1 MKITITDIARDTGL
15 AVSTISKYLNHK
27 NILPENE
34 ALIEASIKKLGYTPN
49 RIAQGLRAKSSHTV
63 ALLIPSKN
71 NYFWGNSVSY
81 ITSFLWEQG
90 YVCTIHTYPPEKEK
104 QLQLGQLLI
113 NNNIRGLIAVTGTL
127 EPEVLNRMKEKAI
140 PMVLLDQVSASF
152 ASDYVTSENYPG
164 GYLAGSYL
172 ACKNHQRIG
181 FVAGRRD
188 AYTIVQRTSGFLNAL
203 KDAKLPAY
211 PELYSYD
218 LNGQMDGKE
227 QMRRL
232 FLLL

>member
-1 MKITITDIARDTGL
+1 MKPEGPRPQRMKKGFHMKITITDIARDTGL

-27 NILPENE
+27 NILLENQ

-140 PMVLLDQVSASF
+140 PLVLLDQVSASF
-152 ASDYVTSENYPG
+152 ASDYVTSENYLG
-164 GYLAGSYL
+164 GY
-172 ACKNHQRIG
+172 
-181 FVAGRRD
+181 
-188 AYTIVQRTSGFLNAL
+188 LNAL

-232 FLLL
+232 FLFL

>member
-127 EPEVLNRMKEKAI
+127 EPRSLKPNERKSYPHGSSRSGQCFVCFRLCNFRKLSGRLSGR
-140 PMVLLDQVSASF
+140 LLSGPQKSSADWLCCRPQGCLYDCPENFRFSERTKGCK
-152 ASDYVTSENYPG
+152 TSC
-164 GYLAGSYL
+164 L
-172 ACKNHQRIG
+172 
-181 FVAGRRD
+181 
-188 AYTIVQRTSGFLNAL
+188 SGA
-203 KDAKLPAY
+203 
-211 PELYSYD
+211 
-218 LNGQMDGKE
+218 
-227 QMRRL
+227 
-232 FLLL
+232 LLL

>member
-1 MKITITDIARDTGL
+1 MKPEGPRPQRMKKKGFHMKITITDIARDTGL

-27 NILPENE
+27 NILSEIE

-152 ASDYVTSENYPG
+152 ASDYVTSENYLG
-164 GYLAGSYL
+164 GY
-172 ACKNHQRIG
+172 
-181 FVAGRRD
+181 
-188 AYTIVQRTSGFLNAL
+188 LNAL

>member
-1 MKITITDIARDTGL
+1 MKIKITDIARDTGL

-81 ITSFLWEQG
+81 ITSFLWEQS

-127 EPEVLNRMKEKAI
+127 
-140 PMVLLDQVSASF
+140 DQVSASF
-152 ASDYVTSENYPG
+152 ASDYVTSENYLG

-172 ACKNHQRIG
+172 ARKNHQRIG

-218 LNGQMDGKE
+218 LNGQMGGKE

-232 FLLL
+232 LLFL

>member
-63 ALLIPSKN
+63 ALLIPSRN

-90 YVCTIHTYPPEKEK
+90 YVCTIHTYLSSGK
-104 QLQLGQLLI
+104 
-113 NNNIRGLIAVTGTL
+113 R
-127 EPEVLNRMKEKAI
+127 KAAAAW
-140 PMVLLDQVSASF
+140 P
-152 ASDYVTSENYPG
+152 ASDQQQHPWSHCRYRNPGSGQCFVCFRLCNFRKLSGRLSGRLLSGPQKSSADWLCCRPQGCLYDCPENFRFSERTKGCKTSC
-164 GYLAGSYL
+164 L
-172 ACKNHQRIG
+172 
-181 FVAGRRD
+181 
-188 AYTIVQRTSGFLNAL
+188 SGA
-203 KDAKLPAY
+203 
-211 PELYSYD
+211 
-218 LNGQMDGKE
+218 
-227 QMRRL
+227 
-232 FLLL
+232 LLL

>member
-90 YVCTIHTYPPEKEK
+90 YVCTIHTYPPGKK
-104 QLQLGQLLI
+104 T
-113 NNNIRGLIAVTGTL
+113 A
-127 EPEVLNRMKEKAI
+127 AAW
-140 PMVLLDQVSASF
+140 SASDQQQHPRSHCRYRNPGSGQCF
-152 ASDYVTSENYPG
+152 VCFRLCNFRKLSGRLSGRLLSGPQKSSADWLCCRPQGCLYDCPENFRFSERTKGCKTSC
-164 GYLAGSYL
+164 L
-172 ACKNHQRIG
+172 
-181 FVAGRRD
+181 
-188 AYTIVQRTSGFLNAL
+188 SGA
-203 KDAKLPAY
+203 
-211 PELYSYD
+211 
-218 LNGQMDGKE
+218 
-227 QMRRL
+227 
-232 FLLL
+232 LLL

>member
-1 MKITITDIARDTGL
+1 MKPESPRPQRMKKRISHENRTITDIARDTGL

-27 NILPENE
+27 NILPENKT
-34 ALIEASIKKLGYTPN
+34 LIEASIKKLGYTPN

-140 PMVLLDQVSASF
+140 PMFFSIRSVLRL
-152 ASDYVTSENYPG
+152 
-164 GYLAGSYL
+164 L
-172 ACKNHQRIG
+172 RI
-181 FVAGRRD
+181 
-188 AYTIVQRTSGFLNAL
+188 
-203 KDAKLPAY
+203 
-211 PELYSYD
+211 
-218 LNGQMDGKE
+218 M
-227 QMRRL
+227 
-232 FLLL
+232 

>member
-34 ALIEASIKKLGYTPN
+34 ALVEASIKKLGYTPN

-113 NNNIRGLIAVTGTL
+113 NNIIRGLIAVTGTL
-127 EPEVLNRMKEKAI
+127 
-140 PMVLLDQVSASF
+140 DQVSDSF
-152 ASDYVTSENYPG
+152 SSDYVTSENYLG

-172 ACKNHQRIG
+172 ARKNHQRLALLQA
-181 FVAGRRD
+181 AGMPIRLSRE
-188 AYTIVQRTSGFLNAL
+188 
-203 KDAKLPAY
+203 LPV
-211 PELYSYD
+211 
-218 LNGQMDGKE
+218 
-227 QMRRL
+227 
-232 FLLL
+232 F